1 MKKILLLS
9 TFLSLFTFHFSPL
22 TLHPSSVTCPS
33 SLVVTRYSSPIT
45 PALASTPISHP
56 PSTIHLKLP
65 KPKSREE
72 AIQRIPDYIILN
84 MILPPVI
91 DRENL
96 KKELFGN
103 YKKEIKKLINEK
115 KIDIKRLTAIAS
127 REMKKKNFSLKKLK
141 EKLLAVI
148 SNSLSSSEKAVY
160 DKEGIAIGIFAAI
173 VVALLSTL
181 FLLIKEED

>member
-9 TFLSLFTFHFSPL
+9 LFTFHLSLFTPH
-22 TLHPSSVTCPS
+22 S
-33 SLVVTRYSSPIT
+33 SLFT
-45 PALASTPISHP
+45 PTFASTQISRP
-56 PSTIHLKLP
+56 PSTIHIKLP

-103 YKKEIKKLINEK
+103 YNKEIEKLINKK
-115 KIDIKRLTAIAS
+115 KIDMKKLTAIIS
-127 REMKKKNFSLKKLK
+127 QEMKKKDFSPQKLK
-141 EKLLAVI
+141 EKLLVII
-148 SNSLSSSEKAVY
+148 SNSLTSSAKPVY
-160 DKEGIAIGIFAAI
+160 DKEGVALGIFAAI

-181 FLLIKEED
+181 SLLIREQD